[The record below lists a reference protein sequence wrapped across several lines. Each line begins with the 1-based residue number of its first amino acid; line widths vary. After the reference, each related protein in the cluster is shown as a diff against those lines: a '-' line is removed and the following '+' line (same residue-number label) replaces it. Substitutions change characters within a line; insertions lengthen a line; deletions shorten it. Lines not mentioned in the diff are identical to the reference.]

1 MFLGNL
7 FVFRTPLPQAQQPP
21 RQPPHA
27 DGIQMQ
33 SLVVPP
39 GYKKEHE
46 REQYVTRHGAQR
58 KQHGG
63 LHQQR

>member
-21 RQPPHA
+21 KQPPHA

-33 SLVVPP
+33 SLVVLP
-39 GYKKEHE
+39 GYKKGNE
-46 REQYVTRHGAQR
+46 REQYVTRHGVQR

>member
-7 FVFRTPLPQAQQPP
+7 FVFRTPLPQAQQPAP
-21 RQPPHA
+21 QPPHA

-39 GYKKEHE
+39 GYQKGNE